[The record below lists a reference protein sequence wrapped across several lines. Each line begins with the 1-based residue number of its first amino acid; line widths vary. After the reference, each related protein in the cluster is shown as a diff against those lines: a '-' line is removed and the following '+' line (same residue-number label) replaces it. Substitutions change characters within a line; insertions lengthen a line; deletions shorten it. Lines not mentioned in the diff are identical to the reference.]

1 VDDTHDRVFVFY
13 QQNVVDPYGSIYMK
27 GSSAAQLSYQPADL
41 GTKVMQTYSN
51 HDLIDPQGPAHAVT
65 ADMNG
70 EFFMF
75 AKDQDSP
82 KVWYDA
88 ISLNDFVV

>member
-1 VDDTHDRVFVFY
+1 
-13 QQNVVDPYGSIYMK
+13 
-27 GSSAAQLSYQPADL
+27 L

-51 HDLIDPQGPAHAVT
+51 QDLIDPQGPAHAVT

-82 KVWYDA
+82 KVWYDS